1 MYDYFVRKSNSGN
14 AFSHGDLNNFSIN
27 GNSYMVCMLLNG
39 VLGGRNISI

>member
-1 MYDYFVRKSNSGN
+1 MIISYENLIVAMRFRN
-14 AFSHGDLNNFSIN
+14 GDLNNFSIN